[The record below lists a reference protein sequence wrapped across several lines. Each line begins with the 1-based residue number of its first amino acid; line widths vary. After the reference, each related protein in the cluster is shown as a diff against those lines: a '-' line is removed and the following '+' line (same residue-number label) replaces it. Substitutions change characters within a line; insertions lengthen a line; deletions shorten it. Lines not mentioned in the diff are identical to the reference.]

1 LNELQNY
8 TVYLDYNQFFLYNI
22 LVEQLK
28 NQKFNQSIDLLD
40 QIIGKKQIDD
50 TRENDLSGGESWDL
64 HHLKS
69 LRTILIKTINASS

>member
-1 LNELQNY
+1 MNELQNY
-8 TVYLDYNQFFLYNI
+8 TVYLDYNQLFLYNI

-50 TRENDLSGGESWDL
+50 IRENDLSGGESWDL

-69 LRTILIKTINASS
+69 LRIILIETINASS